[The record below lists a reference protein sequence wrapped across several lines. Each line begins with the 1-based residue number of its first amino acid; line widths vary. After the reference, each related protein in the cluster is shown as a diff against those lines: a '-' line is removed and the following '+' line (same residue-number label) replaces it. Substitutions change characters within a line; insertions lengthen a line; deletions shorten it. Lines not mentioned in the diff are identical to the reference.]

1 MDSLRVAANRPALGL
16 ARLPVYYG
24 WVNLTVAALAMVG
37 TLPGR
42 TQGLGLITEPLLKD
56 LQVDRVL
63 FAQINLWATLLG
75 SLFCL
80 GIGRL
85 IDRLGSRVVLTGV
98 ALALGAVTMAMSGV
112 SSVLWLALLI
122 TLTRGLGQSA
132 LSVISLTIVG
142 QWFVRRLSAAMAV
155 YTIILSVGFMTA
167 FPVVGVVVINGG
179 WRAAWAGVGAAIL
192 FGLAPIGWLLV
203 RRTPEDC
210 GVTLDGEKQQEEK
223 SAEAS
228 AGHTLFQALATP
240 AFWIFALASSVYG
253 LIASGIALFNESI
266 LAELGFDAATYH
278 RSLVIIALTALAGNF
293 FGGWLATKWSL
304 NRLMALAMS
313 LLGFSLLALPHVRT
327 QAHVAAYASVM
338 GVAGGFVMVVFFSF
352 WSRVFG
358 RAHLGKIQGA
368 AQTLTVLAS
377 AIGPLL
383 LAECVTRT
391 GSYAVIFYLLAV
403 VVGVLGIAAWFAA
416 IPSPMKS
423 GGFDYRFGSQTGRCQ
438 TEK

>member
-1 MDSLRVAANRPALGL
+1 
-16 ARLPVYYG
+16 
-24 WVNLTVAALAMVG
+24 
-37 TLPGR
+37 
-42 TQGLGLITEPLLKD
+42 LITERLIKD
-56 LQVDRVL
+56 LQIDRVL
-63 FAQINLWATLLG
+63 FAHINLWATLIG
-75 SLFCL
+75 SLLCL

-85 IDRLGSRVVLTGV
+85 IDRLGSRVALTGV
-98 ALALGAVTMAMSGV
+98 ALALGAVTLAMSGV
-112 SSVLWLALLI
+112 SGLLWLALII

-142 QWFVRRLSAAMAV
+142 QWFVRRLSLAMAV
-155 YTIILSVGFMTA
+155 YTVILSVGFMIAIT
-167 FPVVGVVVINGG
+167 VVGDMVVSSG

-210 GVTLDGEKQQEEK
+210 GVSLDGARKQEEK
-223 SAEAS
+223 SDD
-228 AGHTLFQALATP
+228 AGAGATLFQALLTP

-278 RSLVIIALTALAGNF
+278 RSLVIIALTSLIGNF

-313 LLGFSLLALPHVRT
+313 LLALSLLALPHVRT
-327 QAHVAAYASVM
+327 QAHVTAYASVM
-338 GVAGGFVMVVFFSF
+338 GLAGGFVIVIFFSF
-352 WSRVFG
+352 WSRAFG

-383 LAECVTRT
+383 LAECLTRT

-403 VVGVLGIAAWFAA
+403 IVGVLGIAAWFAP
-416 IPSPMKS
+416 IPSRQVSSLK
-423 GGFDYRFGSQTGRCQ
+423 
-438 TEK
+438 